1 MNPLALPLDSRLASG
16 TIHPKVLTQP
26 KATTRPAADVA
37 KQLGLGLSEL
47 QRIANIYEWVYQ
59 DLPRDPSGERL
70 WPREAVERLAAAH
83 RLVRAKRAMSIKE
96 ALLATKRGVQG
107 SQTQAKAVPAAPS
120 QAAIRS
126 LEVMLK
132 SVLAE
137 LQALK
142 QEMAEI
148 RAQTAA
154 IQREMAGSAER
165 NTDLQEMVARIEK
178 LDQELERRNAEVKT
192 PELRQKNVKR
202 PGWFR

>member
-1 MNPLALPLDSRLASG
+1 M
-16 TIHPKVLTQP
+16 LTQP
-26 KATTRPAADVA
+26 EATTRSAADVA

-59 DLPRDPSGERL
+59 DLPRDRSGERL

-96 ALLATKRGVQG
+96 ALLATKRGVQDR
-107 SQTQAKAVPAAPS
+107 QAQARTVPASPPPP
-120 QAAIRS
+120 QATIRS
-126 LEVMLK
+126 VEVMLK

-142 QEMAEI
+142 QEMAEL

-154 IQREMAGSAER
+154 LQRNLAGSAER
-165 NTDLQEMVARIEK
+165 EVDLQEIVERVKK
-178 LDQELERRNAEVKT
+178 LDEELERRNAEVKT
-192 PELRQKNVKR
+192 PDQTFEKRRQKSVKR